1 MLRCIFTQQETPFGQ
16 KKQQQEVN
24 TQLAFDVIKGQKT
37 MEELASEYVVHV
49 NQTSMCKKHLLDTAP
64 ALLALGNIKTPRRK
78 R

>member
-1 MLRCIFTQQETPFGQ
+1 MNSFPMLGPNFYTNTIFF
-16 KKQQQEVN
+16 KFMVN
-24 TQLAFDVIKGQKT
+24 TQLALDVIKGQKT